1 MFISAIEAHTIKTFK
16 LYLQKHQKEPE
27 AVSTQHQ
34 TASARRVKAAMP
46 LPSIPFKS
54 TAESRRK
61 PQREEPPDSKHPSGR
76 RPAALGGFG
85 EGQGAASR
93 CALPAG
99 RPRKVGTGRPGGG
112 PRVPGEPGARLPPT
126 AAGTEPPEPRSP
138 RSPRSACARG
148 GGRAHLRARA
158 AAPAAFRGTGRPWAA
173 AATRPGR
180 APRPGPPCAPRRT
193 PWPPPRRRCPL
204 QPEPE
209 PAPQRRGHRLPRGG
223 RRGRRRARDT
233 RPRPQARGAGRCAV
247 PARLVC
253 CSQTLGPRPQASR
266 GPPPRRPPLAPSEPA
281 LRTEPPAQT
290 AASAAPGAP
299 RPGRPRPF
307 STCRPRAL
315 EALPGLRALTHLCVL
330 RTTGRLPP
338 VPERP
343 ASSRLGDAVTL
354 GHLLFPHTVLALL
367 EFCFSWKTPNASPP
381 VKSCSTS

>member
-1 MFISAIEAHTIKTFK
+1 M
-16 LYLQKHQKEPE
+16 
-27 AVSTQHQ
+27 
-34 TASARRVKAAMP
+34 AA
-46 LPSIPFKS
+46 
-54 TAESRRK
+54 AA
-61 PQREEPPDSKHPSGR
+61 PQV
-76 RPAALGGFG
+76 PA
-85 EGQGAASR
+85 
-93 CALPAG
+93 PAG
-99 RPRKVGTGRPGGG
+99 TGTG
-112 PRVPGEPGARLPPT
+112 T
-126 AAGTEPPEPRSP
+126 AAPRPPPPPRRAARTATREGHAAAPPSP
-138 RSPRSACARG
+138 RRG
-148 GGRAHLRARA
+148 AMRRARA
-158 AAPAAFRGTGRPWAA
+158 ARL
-173 AATRPGR
+173 
-180 APRPGPPCAPRRT
+180 
-193 PWPPPRRRCPL
+193 L
-204 QPEPE
+204 QP
-209 PAPQRRGHRLPRGG
+209 
-223 RRGRRRARDT
+223 D
-233 RPRPQARGAGRCAV
+233 
-247 PARLVC
+247 
-253 CSQTLGPRPQASR
+253 PRPQASR

>member
-93 CALPAG
+93 CALPVG

-180 APRPGPPCAPRRT
+180 APRPGPPCAPWRT

-209 PAPQRRGHRLPRGG
+209 PEPEPQRRGHRLPRGG

-253 CSQTLGPRPQASR
+253 CSQTLGPRPPGVHRPDDRRSR
-266 GPPPRRPPLAPSEPA
+266 RLSPLSGRSLPPRPQPPLPRERPAQAAHAPS
-281 LRTEPPAQT
+281 PPA
-290 AASAAPGAP
+290 A
-299 RPGRPRPF
+299 RGRWKLSPAYEPSHTSVSSER
-307 STCRPRAL
+307 RAGCL
-315 EALPGLRALTHLCVL
+315 LCPKGLRA
-330 RTTGRLPP
+330 R
-338 VPERP
+338 
-343 ASSRLGDAVTL
+343 
-354 GHLLFPHTVLALL
+354 VLAMRSL
-367 EFCFSWKTPNASPP
+367 
-381 VKSCSTS
+381 